1 MKKTL
6 DAIMNLII
14 NICAIFLASIVVIV
28 AIQIVS
34 RRLGMSV
41 SWTDELAR
49 YCYIAF
55 CFVGWSVAALYGND
69 IVITTLFD
77 LFPMKV
83 RKVVLSIY
91 LLMMVAT
98 ASALFY
104 GMYRNTINA
113 GVILSTTMRW
123 FQMRYLY
130 YVVLAG
136 LGMTVIMLLIRL
148 VRVATGKEAILTDA
162 ERNNI
167 QIEKEQAKATI
178 LIEKIH
184 HQEEIAKMHH
194 QDEERGKK

>member
-6 DAIMNLII
+6 DSIVNAII
-14 NICAIFLASIVVIV
+14 NICAVFLAAIVVIV

-34 RRLGMSV
+34 RRVGLSV

-49 YCYIAF
+49 YFYIAF
-55 CFVGWSVAALYGND
+55 CFVGWSVAALHGSD

-77 LFPMKV
+77 LLPKKV
-83 RKVVLSIY
+83 RRATLSVY
-91 LLMMVAT
+91 LLMMIAT
-98 ASALFY
+98 ACALFY
-104 GMYRNTINA
+104 GMYRNTLNA

-136 LGMTVIMLLIRL
+136 LAMTIVMLV
-148 VRVATGKEAILTDA
+148 VRFYRVVTGQEVILTDE

-167 QIEKEQAKATI
+167 QIDKETAKANI
-178 LIEKIH
+178 LIEKMHHDEEIEKQH
-184 HQEEIAKMHH
+184 HQEH
-194 QDEERGKK
+194 ERRHR